1 MLLSVFS
8 SISYIRDLFSD
19 DAYQEAKVAGMQ
31 TKRLKRGSASEVDQL
46 LDWVEKGCFDAL
58 EKKYVLTRHLSLEYL
73 SPLI

>member
-58 EKKYVLTRHLSLEYL
+58 EKKYVLTRRLSLEYL

>member
-73 SPLI
+73 SP